1 VVVGYGDA
9 TAYGGPVGSTSGSNP
24 ATTIFAQDAHGYWV
38 GTANGG
44 VFTYGD
50 AQFYGSMGGTSL
62 NAPVIAASGF

>member
-9 TAYGGPVGSTSGSNP
+9 TAYGGPVEVANGRNP
-24 ATTIFAQDAHGYWV
+24 ATTIFAQDAHGYRV

-50 AQFYGSMGGTSL
+50 AQFYGSMGGTTL
-62 NAPVIAASGF
+62 NAPIIAASGF